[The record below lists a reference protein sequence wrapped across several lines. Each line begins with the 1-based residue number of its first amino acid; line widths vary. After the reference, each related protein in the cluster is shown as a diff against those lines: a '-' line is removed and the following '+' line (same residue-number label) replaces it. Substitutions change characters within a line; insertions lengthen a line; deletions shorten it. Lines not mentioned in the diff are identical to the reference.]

1 MSPRMVP
8 LTVCARREYIA
19 ASTRL
24 VHITTR
30 NMFLPTDV
38 FSILFCRSVVIYVT
52 SIIRSTPLE
61 MTSAAEAPTKREGFG
76 CRALSAVSFQRTAFR
91 CLFLIKESIRYPS
104 TAQVDNTEHCYHTRL
119 GKVKSPIS
127 QLYNFA
133 CAPPRREIVPPLFR
147 IRLKQQPFVVG

>member
-38 FSILFCRSVVIYVT
+38 FSILFCRCGVIYVT
-52 SIIRSTPLE
+52 SSAHCLQFHHHRICVSDKSYRTLTYFRRTRGRGSPPKTLPYLSTVPNSGPLPV
-61 MTSAAEAPTKREGFG
+61 PTRG
-76 CRALSAVSFQRTAFR
+76 L
-91 CLFLIKESIRYPS
+91 
-104 TAQVDNTEHCYHTRL
+104 
-119 GKVKSPIS
+119 
-127 QLYNFA
+127 
-133 CAPPRREIVPPLFR
+133 PP
-147 IRLKQQPFVVG
+147 

>member
-1 MSPRMVP
+1 
-8 LTVCARREYIA
+8 L
-19 ASTRL
+19 
-24 VHITTR
+24 
-30 NMFLPTDV
+30 
-38 FSILFCRSVVIYVT
+38 
-52 SIIRSTPLE
+52 
-61 MTSAAEAPTKREGFG
+61 TSAAEAATKREGFG

-133 CAPPRREIVPPLFR
+133 CAPAPERECRRYSDTVKVTTLRGRMLDSTHGKKIIL
-147 IRLKQQPFVVG
+147 

>member
-38 FSILFCRSVVIYVT
+38 FSILFCRCGVIYVT
-52 SIIRSTPLE
+52 SISDPPVE
-61 MTSAAEAPTKREGFG
+61 MTFRCYF
-76 CRALSAVSFQRTAFR
+76 CNLSAKRGEVTD
-91 CLFLIKESIRYPS
+91 KEAIRGQS
-104 TAQVDNTEHCYHTRL
+104 AAQVDNTEHCYHTRF
-119 GKVKSPIS
+119 GKVKSP
-127 QLYNFA
+127 
-133 CAPPRREIVPPLFR
+133 
-147 IRLKQQPFVVG
+147 